1 MTPPPL
7 ATVTIKEGEDGS
19 TVVLRT
25 DRGAQVH
32 YGPFAEDGVEAA
44 IMHLGSALAMTAMRY
59 QTVLRG
65 GAFGGRLHEQG
76 LQEETPDKRREIA
89 EQLAEAMARDGISR
103 ELFADMLEFLGIP
116 LGPTGPPD
124 ARLAHLLKTIEEAYP
139 IRRRLARAALRREK
153 YSNPPR
159 AASASVFVTP
169 YSSRP
174 VLASSRARPA

>member
-44 IMHLGSALAMTAMRY
+44 IMHLGSALAMARVRY

-65 GAFGGRLHEQG
+65 ANFGANLHEQG
-76 LQEETPDKRREIA
+76 LPEETREKREEITA
-89 EQLAEAMARDGISR
+89 RLAATMVRDGMSR
-103 ELFADMLEFLGIP
+103 ELYAEMLGYLGLP
-116 LGPTGPPD
+116 AGMDQL
-124 ARLAHLLKTIEEAYP
+124 RLAYLLKATEEAFGQ
-139 IRRRLARAALRREK
+139 
-153 YSNPPR
+153 S
-159 AASASVFVTP
+159 TP
-169 YSSRP
+169 NSENG
-174 VLASSRARPA
+174 

>member
-44 IMHLGSALAMTAMRY
+44 IMHLGSALAMAAMRY

-65 GAFGGRLHEQG
+65 DFGAQLHEQG
-76 LQEETPDKRREIA
+76 LPGETREKGEEIA
-89 EQLAEAMARDGISR
+89 ARLAATMVRDGMSR
-103 ELFADMLEFLGIP
+103 ELYADMLGYLALPAGMGQP
-116 LGPTGPPD
+116 
-124 ARLAHLLKTIEEAYP
+124 RLAYLLEAIEEAFGSTD
-139 IRRRLARAALRREK
+139 R
-153 YSNPPR
+153 
-159 AASASVFVTP
+159 
-169 YSSRP
+169 
-174 VLASSRARPA
+174 